1 MSGTPQKMLE
11 HLLETRL
18 GQMGPNDPFLDDFLL
33 THIVFMP
40 VGHLVEEL
48 LNHFHSDFNNKH
60 NRDDNDLDGDDDE
73 ADNISNPEDHEYSLM
88 CKKRVILFLQKWV
101 FAVRHAVFEDSTV
114 VDFIEVGGLFFNL
127 LFFAL
132 FNFSHFYCTQNKNE
146 FIQVGLIIYSY
157 FSFQFK
163 VYVYCMMLTNHI
175 VVFTTH
181 ILHSYIFQHFQITE
195 ITE

>member
-40 VGHLVEEL
+40 VGLLVEEL

-60 NRDDNDLDGDDDE
+60 NRDDNDLDDDE
-73 ADNISNPEDHEYSLM
+73 VDNISNPEDHEYSLM

-101 FAVRHAVFEDSTV
+101 FAVRHAVFEDSTA
-114 VDFIEVGGLFFNL
+114 VDFIEVGKSKFCVFVFVYLF
-127 LFFAL
+127 
-132 FNFSHFYCTQNKNE
+132 
-146 FIQVGLIIYSY
+146 
-157 FSFQFK
+157 
-163 VYVYCMMLTNHI
+163 
-175 VVFTTH
+175 
-181 ILHSYIFQHFQITE
+181 
-195 ITE
+195 